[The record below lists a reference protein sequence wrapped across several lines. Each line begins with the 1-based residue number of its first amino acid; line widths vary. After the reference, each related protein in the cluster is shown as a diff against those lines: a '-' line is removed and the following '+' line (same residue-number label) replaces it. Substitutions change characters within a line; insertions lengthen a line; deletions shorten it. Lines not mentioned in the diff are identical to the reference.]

1 MINSTSVRLVNPG
14 EMVFRLS
21 FSPSQ
26 IDFELLKIKNK
37 VQVIIFRFFRNRSEA
52 SLGSAAPISLISF
65 KGLQISETGKEK
77 RKKCT
82 KKKMSGW
89 KYAPMIRPKG
99 AIGIETD
106 SRSVVRNFFS
116 FSFRHYKMLF

>member
-26 IDFELLKIKNK
+26 IDFELLKIQKK

-77 RKKCT
+77 RKNVRR
-82 KKKMSGW
+82 KK
-89 KYAPMIRPKG
+89 
-99 AIGIETD
+99 
-106 SRSVVRNFFS
+106 
-116 FSFRHYKMLF
+116 